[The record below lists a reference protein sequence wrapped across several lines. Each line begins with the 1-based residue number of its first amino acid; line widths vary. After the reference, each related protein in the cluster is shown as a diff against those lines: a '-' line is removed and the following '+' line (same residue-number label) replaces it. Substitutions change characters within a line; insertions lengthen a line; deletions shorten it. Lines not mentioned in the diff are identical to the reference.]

1 MSTENNPYTVI
12 LITLNVVSLLVIF
25 WLIYFIINHF
35 DNRPYAAYN
44 RPPQTVAS
52 NASAP
57 AKARGPVKKP
67 HVSGRPAQIKDLESR
82 INLAIEKFKSSI
94 EQDVYADLTRTD
106 DPTENR
112 VNQLKKA
119 QFDIEQSL
127 KALRKLARED
137 VEYLEQYKQ
146 MKTADAPKT
155 VASVTPEQARQV
167 AARDRAATPGDK
179 PDTFNKVDVSRA
191 YTDRAIARSQNLAQ
205 RIRSL
210 LAEQQNQPGKDNNQ
224 LISKLEKTY
233 IASIQPAAGER
244 QNAMRTIRV
253 RRGDTLWKI
262 SQRAYGTGFAYKR
275 IFEAN
280 PHLTSPDDIT
290 TGEILRVPL

>member
-1 MSTENNPYTVI
+1 MSTENNPYTII

-25 WLIYFIINHF
+25 WLIYFIITHF
-35 DNRPYAAYN
+35 DNRQPVTYN
-44 RPPQTVAS
+44 RPSQAYESSAS
-52 NASAP
+52 RASA
-57 AKARGPVKKP
+57 ARNTVKKP

-82 INLAIEKFKSSI
+82 INLAVQKFKSSI
-94 EQDVYADLTRTD
+94 EQNVYADLTKTD
-106 DPTENR
+106 DLTENR
-112 VNQLKKA
+112 VSQLKKA

-127 KALRKLARED
+127 RALRKLARED

-146 MKTADAPKT
+146 MKTADQPRS
-155 VASVTPEQARQV
+155 VASISPEQARQ
-167 AARDRAATPGDK
+167 ARASDK
-179 PDTFNKVDVSRA
+179 PAGNSNAFNKVDVSRA
-191 YTDRAIARSQNLAQ
+191 YASRAVTRSQQLAQ
-205 RIRSL
+205 RIRAL
-210 LAEQQNQPGKDNNQ
+210 LVEQQTRPGKDNSQ
-224 LISKLEKTY
+224 VISKLEKTY
-233 IASIQPAAGER
+233 IASLKPAAGER
-244 QNAMRTIRV
+244 RNAMRTIRV

>member
-25 WLIYFIINHF
+25 WLIYFIITHF
-35 DNRPYAAYN
+35 DSRQPITYN
-44 RPPQTVAS
+44 SPSQTYES
-52 NASAP
+52 NASSTNP
-57 AKARGPVKKP
+57 ARGIAKKP

-82 INLAIEKFKSSI
+82 INLAIQKFKSSI
-94 EQDVYADLTRTD
+94 EQNVYADLTKTD

-112 VNQLKKA
+112 VSQLKKA

-127 KALRKLARED
+127 KALRKLAHED

-146 MKTADAPKT
+146 MKTADQARS
-155 VASVTPEQARQV
+155 VASISPEQARQ
-167 AARDRAATPGDK
+167 ARASDK
-179 PDTFNKVDVSRA
+179 PAGKNNAFNKVDVSRA
-191 YTDRAIARSQNLAQ
+191 YTNQAVTRSQQLAQ
-205 RIRSL
+205 RIRAL
-210 LAEQQNQPGKDNNQ
+210 LVEQQARPDKDNSQ
-224 LISKLEKTY
+224 LISKLEKNY
-233 IASIQPAAGER
+233 IASLKPAAGER